1 MNLNPEENIRWVASR
16 LNTNIALAWANILT
30 GNPKGFL
37 NSYLMYLTYGGSF
50 ICGNACSKDS
60 RDIENLLKYYSG
72 YLDKEN
78 EITSPFDDG
87 WRLQAFMLLLKT
99 YVNWLDNGYR
109 DVDSNIFGDYVVVK
123 NIIKEITEITGEK

>member
-30 GNPKGFL
+30 GNAKGFL

-60 RDIENLLKYYSG
+60 REIGKLLQYYG
-72 YLDKEN
+72 GLLDKEG
-78 EITSPFDDG
+78 EITSPYADNE
-87 WRLQAFMLLLKT
+87 WQHHAFFLLAKT
-99 YVNWLDNGYR
+99 YDNWMMNGYR
-109 DVDSNIFGDYVVVK
+109 DIDSSIFKYYSVIKRNIKVENGGID
-123 NIIKEITEITGEK
+123 

>member
-50 ICGNACSKDS
+50 MCKNACDS
-60 RDIENLLKYYSG
+60 REIEKLLKYYAG
-72 YLDKEN
+72 LLDKEG
-78 EITSPFDDG
+78 EITSPYADNE
-87 WRLQAFMLLLKT
+87 WQHHAFFLLAKT
-99 YVNWLDNGYR
+99 YDNWVMNGCR
-109 DVDSNIFGDYVVVK
+109 DVDSNIFEYYVVVK
-123 NIIKEITEITGEK
+123 NIIKESIGEKK

>member
-30 GNPKGFL
+30 GNAKGFL

-60 RDIENLLKYYSG
+60 REIEKLLKYYSG
-72 YLDKEN
+72 LLDKEG
-78 EITSPFDDG
+78 EITSPYADED
-87 WRLQAFMLLLKT
+87 WHHQAFFLLAKT
-99 YVNWLDNGYR
+99 YDNWVNSGYR
-109 DVDSNIFGDYVVVK
+109 EVDSNIFKYYVVVK
-123 NIIKEITEITGEK
+123 HYCEKCEGEK